1 MVSNTVIGF
10 KAIEAIF
17 VFVFLFF
24 LFSIKDDNIQMLN
37 NLVDKKYIF
46 LKRLNLPNPY
56 LLY

>member
-46 LKRLNLPNPY
+46 SKD
-56 LLY
+56 